1 MKNTLTK
8 FNYLLLFA
16 FVLLNFACKTEV
28 KEPDLSVNGINYAM
42 MVTGGT
48 FPDETTYFMGS
59 KDFPT
64 GSVGTST
71 AKELA
76 SSGIM
81 YKYGKFCYI
90 TTFGAPATLRKY
102 SFDAAGKPV
111 EVSSFIVQGLKT
123 FGAVDFVSETE
134 AYAASNGFGGV
145 PKLVKFNPTSM
156 QITSTI
162 DLKPIQ
168 KANATQIFFLGLTH
182 RDNYLYMGC
191 NYQKGFS
198 NLADS
203 AYVAVINRTSGIV
216 EKVIADGRC
225 GMIWNAGSAYG
236 FSGNSLVIDE
246 NNDIYVHGTGDGAK
260 IPSGV
265 VRIKNGQTIFDTS
278 YFLDLKKATGK
289 DCSGIMYYGNGK
301 ALTCRSEDTNYD
313 FYPFDADEP
322 IYKYYKIDLTAKT
335 SQGELS
341 TTLPKIFGSNSFISK
356 WDNNTVYFGVA
367 AAKSNSVYSLS
378 IANGT
383 VKKEFD
389 FSSGACNGFT
399 KFN

>member
-8 FNYLLLFA
+8 FNYLIIFTLVSFS
-16 FVLLNFACKTEV
+16 FACKTEE

-145 PKLVKFNPTSM
+145 PKLVRFNPSTM

-162 DLKPIQ
+162 DLKPVQ
-168 KANATQIFFLGLTH
+168 KSNATQVFYLGLTH
-182 RDNYLYMGC
+182 RDNYLFMGC

-203 AYVAVINRTSGIV
+203 VYVAVINKTSGLV

-225 GMIWNAGSAYG
+225 GMIWNAGSASG

-246 NNDIYVHGTGDGAK
+246 NNDIYVHGTGNGAK
-260 IPSGV
+260 VPSGV
-265 VRIKNGQTIFDTS
+265 VRIRNGQTTFDTS
-278 YFLDLKKATGK
+278 YFLDLTKATGK
-289 DCSGIMYYGNGK
+289 DCTGLLYYGNGK
-301 ALTCRSEDTNYD
+301 ALTCRSEDPD
-313 FYPFDADEP
+313 SYPFDADQP
-322 IYKYYKIDLTAKT
+322 SYKYYRIDLTAKT

-341 TTLPKIFGSNSFISK
+341 TTIPKVFAANAFISK
-356 WDNNTVYFGVA
+356 WDNNTAYFGVA
-367 AAKSNSVYSLS
+367 TGKSNSVFSLN
-378 IANGT
+378 IANAT